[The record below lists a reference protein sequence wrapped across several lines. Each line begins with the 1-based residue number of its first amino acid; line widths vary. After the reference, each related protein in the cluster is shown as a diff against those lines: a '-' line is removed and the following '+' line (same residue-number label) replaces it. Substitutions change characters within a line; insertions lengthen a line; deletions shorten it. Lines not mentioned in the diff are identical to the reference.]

1 MLIVN
6 GPGLVDLHGCES
18 ACTQLGAQLGLSLE
32 FRQTDDL
39 QQFAQ
44 WLTQDLDHV
53 DAFVLNPHSSQS
65 TMDATHRGAIEKALA
80 HQGPGIEVHLTNI
93 FADSA
98 ASCEPLRPTACDLG
112 LVCGL
117 GVQGYIVA
125 IKALH
130 QRLSQV
136 EAAST

>member
-1 MLIVN
+1 LA
-6 GPGLVDLHGCES
+6 DLHGCES
-18 ACTQLGAQLGLSLE
+18 ACTQQCAQLGLSLA

-44 WLTQDLDHV
+44 WLTQDLDRV
-53 DAFVLNPHSSQS
+53 DAFVLNPHSSQRA
-65 TMDATHRGAIEKALA
+65 MDAIHRKAIENALA
-80 HQGPGIEVHLTNI
+80 NQGPGIEVHLSNM

-98 ASCEPLRPTACDLG
+98 ASCEPLRPTDCDLG

-117 GVQGYIVA
+117 GVQGYVVA

-130 QRLSQV
+130 QRLQSQV
-136 EAAST
+136 ESA